1 MDITLTALALT
12 ILIGY
17 TLGSIPFGLLLT
29 RLTGGPDIRNI
40 GSGNIGATNVL
51 RTGNKGIAALTLLLD
66 AGKAA
71 GAGYIALHLFGA
83 PMQYIAAA
91 AALFGH
97 CYPVWLKFKGGKGVA
112 TFFGALLGLV
122 WPVGLVAAATWLL
135 VAYTT
140 KYSSAA
146 ALCAAAFSTA
156 VSVMFFPWPVTAMI
170 AFMTLLIVWRHR
182 ENIARLKAKTE
193 SKIGQK
199 DE

>member
-1 MDITLTALALT
+1 MEIALS
-12 ILIGY
+12 ILLGY
-17 TLGSIPFGLLLT
+17 LLGSIPFGLLLT
-29 RLTGGPDIRNI
+29 RATGGPDIREI

-71 GAGYIALHLFGA
+71 AAGWVAFFVFGE
-83 PMQYIAAA
+83 PFQFVAAA

-122 WPVGLVAAATWLL
+122 WQLGLVAAGTWLL
-135 VAYTT
+135 VAYLTRF
-140 KYSSAA
+140 SSAA
-146 ALCAAAFSTA
+146 ALSAATFGCAMAL
-156 VSVMFFPWPVTAMI
+156 MFFSWPVQAMVG
-170 AFMTLLIVWRHR
+170 FMTLLMFWRHR
-182 ENIARLKAKTE
+182 ENIQRLRNRTE

-199 DE
+199 G

>member
-1 MDITLTALALT
+1 MTFALAA
-12 ILIGY
+12 LIGY
-17 TLGSIPFGLLLT
+17 ALGSIPFGLILT
-29 RLTGGPDIRNI
+29 RLPGGPDIRSI

-71 GAGYIALHLFGA
+71 GAGYLALALFGE
-83 PMQYIAAA
+83 PTHLIAAA

-97 CYPVWLKFKGGKGVA
+97 CYPIWLKFKGGKGVA

-122 WPVGLVAAATWLL
+122 WPIGLVAAATWLL
-135 VAYTT
+135 VAFTT

-156 VSVMFFPWPVTAMI
+156 VSVMFFPWPVTAMV
-170 AFMTLLIVWRHR
+170 AFMTVLIVWRHR
-182 ENIARLKAKTE
+182 ENIARLKTRTE

-199 DE
+199 G

>member
-1 MDITLTALALT
+1 MTIALAA
-12 ILIGY
+12 LIGY
-17 TLGSIPFGLLLT
+17 FLGSIPFGLVLT

-71 GAGYIALHLFGA
+71 GAGYLALHLFGA
-83 PMQYIAAA
+83 PMQFIAAA

-97 CYPVWLKFKGGKGVA
+97 CYPIWLRFKGGKGVA

-156 VSVMFFPWPVTAMI
+156 VSAMFFPWPVTTMI
-170 AFMTLLIVWRHR
+170 AFMTVLIVWRHR
-182 ENIARLKAKTE
+182 ENIARLKTGTE

-199 DE
+199 G